1 MKPQS
6 FNHTLRVLERLLTA
20 GEPAPLNNLV
30 HVRENDEFF
39 AGTSSRVLRQQIYR
53 RPSGLLVPESALRGK
68 NLLDHMHVYLTAEET
83 LGQVV
88 DAATLARWFGQ
99 MSVEHAVRFAGHW
112 MAKLEQ
118 PGSDR
123 HDVDAAFLDYFAEPR
138 RTVIQN
144 VLRDPNRAL
153 VIPQALLFMARLALL
168 HSPSQPWNELDGDK
182 GPVLA
187 TMGLTD
193 HLSDAIDDDEE
204 LVVTRV
210 PGQVGRELIANQ
222 LFNARE
228 DLRTMWATFQRCWRE
243 MPVDMAADPR
253 MRTNLPTQYLES
265 TGVDLGDLVLATGAL
280 ASHAIVHGQATV
292 PLTYLSALGWS
303 AERLDAVLSLF
314 AATPQQL
321 RQMLNDEA
329 EKYPSTWSTRTFDQF
344 PVVRWAD
351 SLTVLSTDKV
361 ARRAAGL
368 WPMYDILREL
378 ESNGSKVAIG
388 QVRETVAYAYET
400 WVVEAFAGI
409 VGDERRLYRED
420 ECKRAYPK
428 SKVAD
433 AVLDY
438 PDGWVVVEIT
448 TPGLKAATAAG
459 ISDAAVVQ
467 DINNCVR
474 KAQQL
479 DTMIANLRRDERS
492 LTHTHSNGPRRFY
505 PVLVIADRFAANPI
519 LMTLLWERLEELRV
533 LQGDDVAPLE
543 VLELE
548 DLDVLEGLIESEG
561 PDLVTILREKEKS
574 AFRGGTMQQYIVWGR
589 GVNPEP
595 PTRVRQRCMVWAD
608 LARKALAAA

>member
-1 MKPQS
+1 
-6 FNHTLRVLERLLTA
+6 
-20 GEPAPLNNLV
+20 
-30 HVRENDEFF
+30 
-39 AGTSSRVLRQQIYR
+39 
-53 RPSGLLVPESALRGK
+53 
-68 NLLDHMHVYLTAEET
+68 MHVYLTAEET